1 MTKNP
6 SPTMTTITITG
17 ATTSAIDGSMIVTAK
32 MLAAIVN
39 LTPQRLGQLTAEGM
53 PRDGSG
59 GYPLGASVRWLLEYW
74 RQRAQQT
81 PLNAARRRKIKAD
94 AQRSELDLAELQR
107 TLAPIAVLAQA
118 HGEACTRIRT
128 RLRAIPAAAAPL
140 VHRADTVGAVRAII
154 QAEIDRGLQDLA
166 DAARAA
172 LARGTE

>member
-1 MTKNP
+1 MTENP

-81 PLNAARRRKIKAD
+81 PLNAARRRKIVAD
-94 AQRSELDLAELQR
+94 ATRAELDVAAMQAR
-107 TLAPIAVLAQA
+107 LAPIEVLREA

-128 RLRAIPAAAAPL
+128 RLRAIPSKVAPEA
-140 VHRADTVGAVRAII
+140 HRAKTTAEARGVMQR
-154 QAEIDRGLQDLA
+154 EIDRALSDLVEGARRGLDRPA
-166 DAARAA
+166 
-172 LARGTE
+172 T

>member
-1 MTKNP
+1 MTKNT
-6 SPTMTTITITG
+6 SPTNTIT
-17 ATTSAIDGSMIVTAK
+17 AASVVSAR
-32 MLAAIVN
+32 MLGTIAN
-39 LTPQRLGQLTAEGM
+39 LSPQRLGQLSQEGL
-53 PRDGSG
+53 PRDAGG
-59 GYPLGASVRWLLEYW
+59 GYPVGACVQWLLEYW
-74 RQRAQQT
+74 RKRAAQS
-81 PLNAARRRKIKAD
+81 PLSEAKRRKVLAD

-166 DAARAA
+166 DAAKAA
-172 LARGTE
+172 VGRGTE